1 MQLCLDLIKDSTPDT
16 LAWESL
22 NDDQRAVLIE
32 ALTRLIAKAVI
43 ATPNEENHHE

>member
-1 MQLCLDLIKDSTPDT
+1 MQLCLDLMKDPNPDT
-16 LAWESL
+16 LVWESL

-43 ATPNEENHHE
+43 ATPNEEPHHE

>member
-1 MQLCLDLIKDSTPDT
+1 MKDPTPDT

-43 ATPNEENHHE
+43 ATPNEEFHHE